1 MKFIMFAT
9 LYLMIGYLYSSS
21 PYIKRQLR
29 NSKSD
34 NYLKMSESMQKVGD
48 DFAQRIVM
56 LFFPVFMIGRLF
68 FGLLSF
74 ILRE

>member
-1 MKFIMFAT
+1 MESIMFAT
-9 LYLMIGYLYSSS
+9 LYLIIGYLYSSS

-34 NYLKMSESMQKVGD
+34 NYLKMSKSMQKVGD

-56 LFFPVFMIGRLF
+56 LFFPVFMIGSLF

>member
-1 MKFIMFAT
+1 MFAT

-21 PYIKRQLR
+21 PYIKRQLQ

-34 NYLKMSESMQKVGD
+34 NYLKMTKSMQKVGD

-56 LFFPVFMIGRLF
+56 LFFPVFMIGSLF

-74 ILRE
+74 ILKK

>member
-21 PYIKRQLR
+21 PYIKRQLQ

-34 NYLKMSESMQKVGD
+34 NYLKMTKSMQKVGD

-56 LFFPVFMIGRLF
+56 LFFPVFMIGSLF

-74 ILRE
+74 ILKK